1 MELYMIKKSLQIFLH
16 FLPLLPFGA
25 IYKKTLAAS
34 VHPQNSSAKISPT
47 RDSNV
52 VKPPREGGTSTLPAG
67 ELTSVQI
74 NARTIAKVP
83 SSVGAAGNRHKNI
96 RNPLQSIDTTLKATR
111 KGRCHCSEKK
121 KPHQNTPP
129 TAVWIGL
136 FQQRD
141 KGLLILKSG
150 PPVWCKKSSQ
160 WPSQSFMLWCN
171 NICCRMK
178 CVAVFCKK
186 AGFLKYRS
194 TRRPSIFFGQQFL
207 NQSVSFWGE
216 ALDICDFVLLPTG

>member
-121 KPHQNTPP
+121 KKPTKIPPPLQFESVCFSSGTKVSWFSRVVHQFDARKAASDRAKASCCGATTSVAAWNVLQCF
-129 TAVWIGL
+129 ARKLDSW
-136 FQQRD
+136 
-141 KGLLILKSG
+141 
-150 PPVWCKKSSQ
+150 
-160 WPSQSFMLWCN
+160 
-171 NICCRMK
+171 NIDPL
-178 CVAVFCKK
+178 ADPAYF
-186 AGFLKYRS
+186 
-194 TRRPSIFFGQQFL
+194 
-207 NQSVSFWGE
+207 SVSSSWTNLCPFE
-216 ALDICDFVLLPTG
+216 EKH

>member
-1 MELYMIKKSLQIFLH
+1 MKYSYFKTINVISSGSATRIRTFTNKYLATSVFYVYIFFFLLWYKNGLNASMELYMIKKSLQIFLH

-25 IYKKTLAAS
+25 IYKKPLAAS

-52 VKPPREGGTSTLPAG
+52 VKPPREGGTSALPAG

-121 KPHQNTPP
+121 KPTKIKSPP
-129 TAVWIGL
+129 PLQFESVC
-136 FQQRD
+136 FS
-141 KGLLILKSG
+141 SG
-150 PPVWCKKSSQ
+150 TK
-160 WPSQSFMLWCN
+160 
-171 NICCRMK
+171 
-178 CVAVFCKK
+178 
-186 AGFLKYRS
+186 
-194 TRRPSIFFGQQFL
+194 
-207 NQSVSFWGE
+207 VS
-216 ALDICDFVLLPTG
+216 